1 MYFFVYFLRGLS
13 LYLHKINVMM
23 SKYFTSLLLVFCL
36 SQVLY
41 SQEYHHSEKKILDH
55 LTTPTI
61 NKGRIRIYQ
70 DSRLDSL
77 MSKHKI
83 EAQSN
88 LEITENVAYVV
99 GRGYRIQIFSGNNQR
114 ESKNQAY
121 AMEQEIKERMPK
133 LDTYVTF
140 NQPFWKLRVGNFRTY
155 EEAQAM
161 LRNIKK
167 EFPGWKEMFISN
179 DVVKYP
185 IRRY

>member
-1 MYFFVYFLRGLS
+1 
-13 LYLHKINVMM
+13 MM
-23 SKYFTSLLLVFCL
+23 TKYFAPLFISVCFSSVVC
-36 SQVLY
+36 SQTI
-41 SQEYHHSEKKILDH
+41 QEDEYHHNQKQIIEH
-55 LTTPTI
+55 LSTPGL
-61 NKGRIRIYQ
+61 NKGRIRIFQ
-70 DSRLDSL
+70 DPRLDSL
-77 MSKHKI
+77 MSKHRL

-88 LEITENVAYVV
+88 LEISENVAYVV

-121 AMEQEIKERMPK
+121 SMETEIKEKMPNV
-133 LDTYVTF
+133 DTYVTF

>member
-1 MYFFVYFLRGLS
+1 
-13 LYLHKINVMM
+13 
-23 SKYFTSLLLVFCL
+23 
-36 SQVLY
+36 
-41 SQEYHHSEKKILDH
+41 
-55 LTTPTI
+55 
-61 NKGRIRIYQ
+61 
-70 DSRLDSL
+70 
-77 MSKHKI
+77 MSKHRL

-88 LEITENVAYVV
+88 LEISENVAYVV

-121 AMEQEIKERMPK
+121 SMETEIKEKMPNV
-133 LDTYVTF
+133 DTYVTF